1 VPPLLFAR
9 RAARYSRR
17 AVHENRYRSLL
28 EQAPFSI
35 QVFSPDGR
43 TIRVNQA
50 FERLWGVRLE
60 QLAGYN
66 ILEDPQLEQSGALEF
81 IRRAFAG
88 ETTRV
93 PAAQYNPNDTIPGI
107 TEIEDPQ
114 RWLSAVIFPVRDAS
128 GAIAEV
134 VIIHEDIT
142 ARVHAENERNKSE
155 QITRNVLES
164 IGDAFYA
171 VDREWRFT
179 YVNPQAE
186 RVVGLPPEKLLGK
199 IVWEEYPG
207 LVGSRFEQCFR
218 QVATGRVSGSMV
230 DYYPDHDRWYEVHV
244 YPAPGGGISVYVQNV
259 TERKKAEEELARV
272 SRELREADQR
282 KDEFLATLAHELRNP
297 LAPIR
302 NSLEVLRMPR
312 IDDGMARHA
321 REMMERQVHHLVRLV
336 DDLLD
341 VSRVMR
347 GKIDLRMEPVELATV
362 VARAV
367 ETCQPLIDSQR
378 HRLEISLPAE
388 SMLLDADPVRL
399 AQVVGNLL
407 TNAAKY
413 TSPGGRIWLGARRI
427 DDVAV
432 LEVRDNGVGIA
443 TELLPHVFE
452 LFVQGHHTASHSQG
466 GLGVGLTLVRRLVE
480 MHHGTVEA
488 SSDGPGKGSE
498 ITVRLPLAVRADECA
513 ETNDERAAQKAVRP
527 SGLRLLVVDDNED
540 AAVSLAMLLR
550 LQGHEVCVA
559 HDGPSSLEMAVAY
572 APDLVFLDI
581 GMPGMD
587 GYEVARRI
595 RAEPSLKH
603 VVLTAV
609 TGWGQ
614 SEDRRRT
621 SEAGFDHHIVK
632 PPEPRAIEQLIASL
646 RNGD

>member
-1 VPPLLFAR
+1 M
-9 RAARYSRR
+9 SDDDD
-17 AVHENRYRSLL
+17 RYRSLL

-43 TIRVNQA
+43 TIRVNEA
-50 FERLWGVRLE
+50 FEKLWGVRFE
-60 QLAGYN
+60 DMRGYN
-66 ILEDPQLEQSGALEF
+66 VLEDPQLEQSGAAAY

-88 ETTRV
+88 ETVRV
-93 PAAQYNPNDTIPGI
+93 PAIQYNPNETIPGI
-107 TEIEDPQ
+107 SPIDDPR
-114 RWLSAVIFPVRDAS
+114 RWLSAVIFPVTAAGGEIR
-128 GAIAEV
+128 EV

-142 ARVHAENERNKSE
+142 ARVHAEDERNTSE
-155 QITRNVLES
+155 QLLRNVLES

-171 VDREWRFT
+171 VDRDWRFT

-186 RVVGLPPEKLLGK
+186 QVVGLPPEKLLGK

-207 LVGSRFEQCFR
+207 LIGSEFERCFR
-218 QVATGRVSGSMV
+218 KVATERVTSSMV

-259 TERKKAEEELARV
+259 TERKKSEVDLARV
-272 SRELREADQR
+272 TLELREADRR

-302 NSLEVLRMPR
+302 NSLEVLKMPR
-312 IDDGMARHA
+312 IDANTSRQA
-321 REMMERQVHHLVRLV
+321 REMMERQIHHLVRLV

-347 GKIDLRMEPVELATV
+347 GKIDLRRERIELATV
-362 VARAV
+362 IARAV
-367 ETCQPLIDSQR
+367 ETCQPLIDAQR
-378 HRLEISLPAE
+378 HRLEISSANEAMP
-388 SMLLDADPVRL
+388 LDADPVRL

-413 TSPGGRIWLGARRI
+413 TPPGGRIWLGAKR
-427 DDVAV
+427 DGDHAV
-432 LEVRDNGVGIA
+432 LTVRDSGVGIDGS
-443 TELLPHVFE
+443 LLPHVFD

-480 MHHGTVEA
+480 MHDGTVDA
-488 SSDGPGKGSE
+488 SSAGAGKGTE
-498 ITVRLPLAVRADECA
+498 ITVRFPLVAGAAEAAAASDEVEAAPGA
-513 ETNDERAAQKAVRP
+513 ES

-540 AAVSLAMLLR
+540 AAVSLALLLE
-550 LQGHEVCVA
+550 LQGHQVRIA
-559 HDGPSSLEMAVAY
+559 HDGPSSLEIAAAY
-572 APDLVFLDI
+572 RPDLVFLDI

-587 GYEVARRI
+587 GYEVARRM
-595 RAEPSLKH
+595 REEPALEG

-614 SEDRRRT
+614 LEDRRRT

-632 PPEPRAIEQLIASL
+632 PPEPRLLERLLANLARS
-646 RNGD
+646 RHNGADRGSGDGAKA